1 MSSCTLPCQN
11 HPALYP
17 LDEMIFSRLLP
28 PQYPVALA
36 IALLGLFPNLSRS
49 AEPEPAPPTK
59 GVAKITYEQHIRPI
73 LKANCFHCHGE
84 GEKLKGGLDLRL
96 RRFMVKGGESGAAIV
111 PGDLKESLLHQ
122 QLIEGEMPPEEKHLK
137 PAEVTLIAKWIEA
150 GAPTLRDEPET
161 ISGFVITEEE
171 RNFWSLRP
179 VQSPDLPTVKHIDR
193 VENAIDAFLLE
204 KLEKVGHT
212 FNPAADK
219 GTLIRR
225 ITFDLTGLPPSL
237 EEIDN
242 FLSDDAPGAYERL
255 VDRLLASEHFGERWT
270 RHWLDIAG
278 YSDSEGYTTSD
289 TVRSWSWKYRD
300 YIVEAF
306 NTNMPFD
313 QFIREQLAGD
323 EMVKPPF
330 KNLNAEQQAKLAATG
345 FLRMAPDGTGSNPDD
360 QNIARNQVVSD
371 TLQIVSSSLLGLTVN
386 CAQCHHHR
394 YDPISQQDYYQMRA
408 IFEPALDWKHW
419 QTPASR
425 RISLYTDE
433 NQAVAAEIEE
443 KAKALDA
450 DRLKLQAKY
459 VDEVVEIEIAK
470 LPKEIQ
476 DPIRL
481 ARNTEEKK
489 RTAAQN
495 LLLKDNPRVKNASG
509 GSLYL
514 YNRKAADEI
523 KKLAADIAAVRA
535 TKPPENYIRALWE
548 PAGGKLPATHLFN
561 RGDFEQPKEVV
572 HPSGLTVLGE
582 WGAGE
587 IADNDPGL
595 PTSGRRLAFANKIT
609 NGKHPLLSRVLVN
622 RFWSH
627 LFGKGIVTTLSDF
640 GALGTEPSHPE
651 LLDWMAADFT
661 GNGWNFKRS
670 LKQMLMSSAYRQS
683 SDRRADLNEID
694 PDNQLIGRMAV
705 RRLDAESIRDSV
717 LVMSE
722 KLNPELYG
730 QPVPVMEDGVGQ
742 IIVGKENKDG
752 EGKPGKTVGLNGQEY
767 RRSLYIQARRSQPL
781 AVLQSFD
788 RPDMTEINCTERSS
802 STVAPQSLMLMN
814 SQFITDFS
822 GHIAKRLQRDHAKD
836 PVAQIKLAWR
846 LVYGRLPTDTEA
858 SDALSFL
865 ENQQRVLAA
874 PPTAAEPVKGQPVP
888 EVLDAATLSL
898 ATFCQ
903 ALLSSNEFLYLN

>member
-1 MSSCTLPCQN
+1 
-11 HPALYP
+11 
-17 LDEMIFSRLLP
+17 MIFSRLLP
-28 PQYPVALA
+28 PKYPVALA
-36 IALLGLFPNLSRS
+36 IALLALFPTQSRS
-49 AEPEPAPPTK
+49 TEPEPAPVKNTT
-59 GVAKITYEQHIRPI
+59 AKITYEQHIRPI
-73 LKANCFHCHGE
+73 LKANCFQCHGE

-111 PGDLKESLLHQ
+111 PGDLKESLLHR

-137 PAEVTLIAKWIEA
+137 PAEIALIAKWIEA

-179 VQSPDLPTVKHIDR
+179 VQSPGLPTVKHIDR

-237 EEIDN
+237 EEIDH

-300 YIVEAF
+300 YIVDAF

-360 QNIARNQVVSD
+360 QNIARNQVVAD
-371 TLQIVSSSLLGLTVN
+371 TLQIVSSSLLGMTVN

-408 IFEPALDWKHW
+408 IFEPALDWKNW
-419 QTPASR
+419 KTPASR

-433 NQAVAAEIEE
+433 NQAVAAEIEK
-443 KAKALDA
+443 KAQALDA
-450 DRLKLQAKY
+450 ERLKLQAKY
-459 VDEVVEIEIAK
+459 VDEVVELEIAK
-470 LPKEIQ
+470 LPKDIQ
-476 DPIRL
+476 DPIRT
-481 ARNTEEKK
+481 ARNTEEKN

-514 YNRKAADEI
+514 YNNKAADEI
-523 KKLAADIAAVRA
+523 KKLAADVAAVRA

-548 PAGGKLPATHLFN
+548 PAGGKLPTTYLFN

-587 IADNDPGL
+587 IADDDPGL

-609 NGKHPLLSRVLVN
+609 NGKHPLVSRVLVN

-640 GALGTEPSHPE
+640 GALGTKPSHPE

-661 GNGWNFKRS
+661 SNGWNLKRT

-683 SDRRADLNEID
+683 SARRANLNEID

-722 KLNPELYG
+722 KLNEELYG

-752 EGKPGKTVGLNGQEY
+752 EGKPGKTVELHGQEY

-788 RPDMTEINCTERSS
+788 RPDMTEINCTERNS

-822 GHIAKRLQRDHAKD
+822 NHIAKRLQRDHDND
-836 PVAQIKLAWR
+836 PTAQIKLAWR
-846 LVYGRLPTDTEA
+846 LVYGRLPSDTEA

-865 ENQQRVLAA
+865 ENQRRVLAA
-874 PPTAAEPVKGQPVP
+874 PPTAAKPVKGQPAP
-888 EVLDAATLSL
+888 EVLDDATLSL